1 MALNSISS
9 TPVATGDNIYVTSLL
24 NGGWRWDTSNT
35 TGNTNIV
42 RWDID
47 GAGGSADQVAALRT
61 AVEQSLKQWS
71 DVAGIEF
78 QLAPNQNSAEVLLHI
93 CQGKDIGGYGGYAG
107 TPGEATATHSVPGN
121 DALPLTDVGRAHVY
135 VATDGTGGANV
146 PIWGT
151 ENGKPIITA
160 SGTELITHEI
170 GHAIG
175 LAHPHDKGSGGLS
188 TLFPGVD
195 GKNPSGASIP
205 ITSDLGDNALNQ
217 KLHTIMSYNEAQ
229 LPVSSPAGGPQG
241 GALST
246 PMAFDIAATQQIYGA
261 NTTYQ
266 SGNDTYVLPE
276 PGSKDGA
283 TWQCI
288 WDTGGS
294 DRIIYEGTANAVIDL
309 RPAMLDNSPLG
320 GGMASYTWRSTST
333 DLQFGRGGTIAPDIT
348 NVLPDQGGV
357 TGVVIETAWGGAG
370 SDSII
375 GNAADNLLHGGDG
388 ADVLY
393 GLEGADIF
401 NGDPGNDVM
410 DGGAGN
416 DKFVFELNFGAD
428 HIESFDSDATDG
440 QDLLDIAETGVTEA
454 SFSVEVGI
462 SQAGSDTE
470 IRIGGNMITLAG
482 VNAGTMDQSDFL
494 FV

>member
-1 MALNSISS
+1 MALNSFSS

-35 TGNTNIV
+35 TGNTNTV

-47 GAGGSADQVAALRT
+47 GTGWSTDQVAALRT
-61 AVEQSLKQWS
+61 AVQQSFKGWS
-71 DVAGIEF
+71 DAANIDF

-93 CQGKDIGGYGGYAG
+93 CRGSDIGGFGGYSG
-107 TPGEATATHSVPGN
+107 TPGEATAAHTVPGN
-121 DALPLTDVGRAHVY
+121 NTLPLTDIGRAHVY
-135 VATDGTGGANV
+135 VAIDGTGGANIPV
-146 PIWGT
+146 WGT
-151 ENGKPIITA
+151 ENGHPVITA
-160 SGTELITHEI
+160 SGVELITHEI

-175 LAHPHDKGSGGLS
+175 LAHPHDKGSQGQS

-195 GKNPSGASIP
+195 GQSPSGASIP
-205 ITSDLGDNALNQ
+205 ITSDPGDNGLNQ
-217 KLHTIMSYNEAQ
+217 KLGTIMSYNEAQ
-229 LPVSSPAGGPQG
+229 LPASSPAGGPQG
-241 GALST
+241 GPLST

-261 NTTYQ
+261 NTTCQ
-266 SGNDTYVLPE
+266 GGNDTYVLPE

-288 WDTGGS
+288 WDTGGN

-309 RPAMLDNSPLG
+309 RPATLDNSPTG
-320 GGMASYTWRSTST
+320 GGMASYTWKSTST
-333 DLQFGRGGTIAPDIT
+333 DLQFGRGGTIAPDVT

-357 TGVVIETAWGGAG
+357 TGVLIESAWGGAG
-370 SDSII
+370 SDSIF

-393 GLEGADIF
+393 GLEGADII

-410 DGGAGN
+410 DGGPGS
-416 DKFVFELNFGAD
+416 DKFIFELNFGAD
-428 HIESFDSDATDG
+428 YIDGFDADATDG
-440 QDLLDIAETGVTEA
+440 QDMLDIAETGVTEA
-454 SFSVEVGI
+454 SFTAEVGI
-462 SQAGSDTE
+462 YQVGSDTE
-470 IRIGGNMITLAG
+470 IHIGSNMITLVG
-482 VNAGTMDQSDFL
+482 VDAGTVDQSDFL